1 MLNNVTIMG
10 RLTNDIELRNAG
22 EQKVANF
29 SIACQRSANREKT
42 DFIPVVAWGKIA
54 EVLAEYIK
62 KGQRVILSGQI
73 QSRKNKDG
81 KEFLELL
88 ATSFEFVEGKKE

>member
-29 SIACQRSANREKT
+29 SVACQRSANREKT

-54 EVLAEYIK
+54 ELLTEYIK
-62 KGQRVILSGQI
+62 KGQRVILCGQI